1 MADITYTTSSS
12 GVFTEDLVLHLYAGS
27 PVDDT
32 AWLDGGAAAN
42 SYPGSLSGF
51 QAKNSNTTN
60 ATQGFKLV
68 CGRLTTAVATG
79 ETLTVSGGA
88 TTVHG
93 VIVGDNTTAA
103 AGVTAS
109 FSGGVVTFTVTG
121 TSATGVTLW
130 MIVA

>member
-51 QAKNSNTTN
+51 QAKNTNTTN